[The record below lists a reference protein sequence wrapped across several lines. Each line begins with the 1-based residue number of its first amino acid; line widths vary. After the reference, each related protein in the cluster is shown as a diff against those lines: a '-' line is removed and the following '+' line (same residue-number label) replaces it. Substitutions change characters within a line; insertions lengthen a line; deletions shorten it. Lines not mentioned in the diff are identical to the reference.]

1 MVTTTRVRRTWPE
14 RVLAALLAL
23 FWGFFW
29 FGLID
34 LLVVVEQDELF
45 HDDYLMESGWGLLYL
60 VLVTVPLVVL
70 VARPWQAVALQQ
82 VAVCAVAVLLGA
94 AWGTA
99 WPQLLNGLGL
109 VATVALLAWR
119 GGSGPWRVRWSQA
132 PSRAGLVLAALALVA
147 AVVYGWPLAR
157 GGPTADITN
166 GVSHLP
172 MQASLGL
179 AVAGVAGLAAL
190 TRSRLPACTA
200 AFSAL
205 WLGVES
211 IAYPDLRGSM
221 GTIGGGCAVVWALL
235 VVVINAFAPI
245 RGGDKRGAE
254 RIRSSSH

>member
-1 MVTTTRVRRTWPE
+1 MVTTTRERRTWPE
-14 RVLAALLAL
+14 RALAALLAV

-70 VARPWQAVALQQ
+70 VVRPWDAVALQQ

-119 GGSGPWRVRWSQA
+119 GGIRPWRLRGA
-132 PSRAGLVLAALALVA
+132 KPPSPAGLVLAALALAA

-157 GGPTADITN
+157 GGATADITN

-179 AVAGVAGLAAL
+179 AVAGIAGLAAL
-190 TRSRLPACTA
+190 TGSRLPACTA

-211 IAYPDLRGSM
+211 VVYPDLRGSLGM
-221 GTIGGGCAVVWALL
+221 LGGGCAMLWALA
-235 VVVINAFAPI
+235 VVVSVEVSRFGRRVPALL
-245 RGGDKRGAE
+245 
-254 RIRSSSH
+254 

>member
-14 RVLAALLAL
+14 RVLAALLAV

-29 FGLID
+29 FDLID

-70 VARPWQAVALQQ
+70 VVRPWDAVALQQ

-99 WPQLLNGLGL
+99 RPQLLNGLGL
-109 VATVALLAWR
+109 VATVALLAWP
-119 GGSGPWRVRWSQA
+119 GGLVRWRLGRSQP
-132 PSRAGLVLAALALVA
+132 PSRAGVVLALLALAA

-157 GGPTADITN
+157 AGTPGDITN

-190 TRSRLPACTA
+190 TGSRLPACTA
-200 AFSAL
+200 AFTAL

-211 IAYPDLRGSM
+211 VVYPDLRGSL
-221 GTIGGGCAVVWALL
+221 GTLGGGCAVVWAFL
-235 VVVINAFAPI
+235 VVGSNVAARSGVATKAVSNA
-245 RGGDKRGAE
+245 
-254 RIRSSSH
+254 

>member
-1 MVTTTRVRRTWPE
+1 MVTTTRSRRTWPE

-23 FWGFFW
+23 FWGLLW

-34 LLVVVEQDELF
+34 LLVVVLQDERF

-60 VLVTVPLVVL
+60 VLVTIPLVVL
-70 VARPWQAVALQQ
+70 VARPWDEVALQQ
-82 VAVCAVAVLLGA
+82 VAVCAVAVLVGA
-94 AWGTA
+94 LWGTA
-99 WPQLLNGLGL
+99 RHQLLAGLGL
-109 VATVALLAWR
+109 VGTVALLAWR
-119 GGSGPWRVRWSQA
+119 GGPAPWRVGRSQT
-132 PSRAGLVLAALALVA
+132 PSRAGLVLAMLALAA

-190 TRSRLPACTA
+190 TRSRLPAGTA
-200 AFSAL
+200 AFAAM

-211 IAYPDLRGSM
+211 VVYPDLRGSL
-221 GTIGGGCAVVWALL
+221 GTVGGACAVLWALL
-235 VVVINAFAPI
+235 LGGVIAWAPG
-245 RGGDKRGAE
+245 RVATTGV
-254 RIRSSSH
+254 SSA

>member
-1 MVTTTRVRRTWPE
+1 MVTTGMRRTWPE
-14 RVLAALLAL
+14 RVLAGLLAL

-60 VLVTVPLVVL
+60 VLITVPLIVL
-70 VARPWQAVALQQ
+70 VVRPWDPVALRQ
-82 VAVCAVAVLLGA
+82 VAVCAIAVLLGA

-99 WPQLLNGLGL
+99 WPQLLTGLGL
-109 VATVALLAWR
+109 VATVALLARR
-119 GGSGPWRVRWSQA
+119 GGAGPWRVGGSKPQ
-132 PSRAGLVLAALALVA
+132 SRVRVVLAAVALAA

-157 GGPTADITN
+157 DHLAADITN

-179 AVAGVAGLAAL
+179 AISGVAALAV
-190 TRSRLPACTA
+190 TGSRLPAVTA
-200 AFSAL
+200 AFSAG

-211 IAYPDLRGSM
+211 VVYPELRGSL
-221 GTIGGGCAVVWALL
+221 GILGGACAVLWALAL
-235 VVVINAFAPI
+235 VVSV
-245 RGGDKRGAE
+245 E
-254 RIRSSSH
+254 VSRSRRRVPALP

>member
-1 MVTTTRVRRTWPE
+1 MVTTGMRRTWPE
-14 RVLAALLAL
+14 RVLAGLLAL

-60 VLVTVPLVVL
+60 VLITVPLVVL
-70 VARPWQAVALQQ
+70 VVRPWDAVALRQ

-99 WPQLLNGLGL
+99 WPQLLTGLGL

-119 GGSGPWRVRWSQA
+119 GGAGPWRVGSWRVGRSQ
-132 PSRAGLVLAALALVA
+132 PQSRVRLVLAAVALAA

-157 GGPTADITN
+157 DHLAVDITN

-179 AVAGVAGLAAL
+179 AISGVAGLAVMG
-190 TRSRLPACTA
+190 SRLPALTA
-200 AFSAL
+200 AFSAG

-211 IAYPDLRGSM
+211 VVYPELRGSL
-221 GTIGGGCAVVWALL
+221 GILGGACAVLWALAL
-235 VVVINAFAPI
+235 VASVEVS
-245 RGGDKRGAE
+245 
-254 RIRSSSH
+254 RSRRRVPALP